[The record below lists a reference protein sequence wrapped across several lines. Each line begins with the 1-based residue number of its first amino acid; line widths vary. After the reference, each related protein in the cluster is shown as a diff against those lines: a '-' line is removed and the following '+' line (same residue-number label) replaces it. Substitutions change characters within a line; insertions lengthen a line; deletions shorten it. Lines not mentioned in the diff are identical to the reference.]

1 MQFNYFMYDYYI
13 RNKIYWI
20 VKIFLIFKKFAG
32 KAERGGGGKRGEKLD
47 FNRPKTFVD
56 KEINGGAH

>member
-20 VKIFLIFKKFAG
+20 FKFFNIFKKFAG
-32 KAERGGGGKRGEKLD
+32 KAGRGGGGERGEKLN
-47 FNRPKTFVD
+47 FNRPYS
-56 KEINGGAH
+56 I